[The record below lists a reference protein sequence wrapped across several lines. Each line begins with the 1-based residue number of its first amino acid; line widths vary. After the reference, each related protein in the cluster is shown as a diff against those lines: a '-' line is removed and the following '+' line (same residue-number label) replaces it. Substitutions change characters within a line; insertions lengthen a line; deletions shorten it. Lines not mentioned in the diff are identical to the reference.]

1 MRDIKAERAEMDREA
16 HGKTVLT
23 MFEDTCREVPD
34 HVAHNWRDAGGA
46 WHSRTW
52 SQYRAEVRKATAGLK
67 ALGFQSGEFEVI
79 MSRNRPEN
87 LIADLGVLHARGT
100 PVSLYNTLAPEQ
112 IQYIANHCDAVIAIV
127 EDAAFLARFEAIRD
141 QLPKL
146 RKVVVLDADGGA
158 VNDWVTSWDLL
169 IKWGEQENRRNPDAF

>member
-67 ALGFQSGEFEVI
+67 TLGFQPGEFAVI
-79 MSRNRPEN
+79 MSRNRPEH

-100 PVSLYNTLAPEQ
+100 PVSVYNTLAPEQ
-112 IQYIANHCDAVIAIV
+112 VQYIGAHCDAVVAIV
-127 EDAAFLARFEAIRD
+127 ENASFLAKFESVRD

-146 RKVVVLDADGGA
+146 RHVVVMDPEGVALGG
-158 VNDWVTSWDLL
+158 WVSSWEALRS
-169 IKWGEQENRRNPDAF
+169 EE